1 MKTTFSKTWK
11 SSKKTRKQRKYR
23 YKAPLHIKRKF
34 LTINLAKELREKHGF
49 RNVKAR
55 KGDTVRIQR
64 GKYKGQ
70 EGKIDYVF
78 PKKGIVYI
86 EGFEKPKGEGSKVR
100 EPFQPSNLQIVKLDL
115 SDKIRKKKLTKKEG
129 EQ

>member
-1 MKTTFSKTWK
+1 MKTLFSKTWK
-11 SSKKTRKQRKYR
+11 ASKKPRKQRKYR

-34 LTINLAKELREKHGF
+34 LTVNLTKDLREKHGT
-49 RNVKAR
+49 RNTPVR
-55 KGDTVRIQR
+55 KGDTVRILR
-64 GKYKGQ
+64 GKYKDK

-100 EPFQPSNLQIVKLDL
+100 EPFQPSNLQIVNLNL
-115 SDKIRKKKLTKKEG
+115 SDKIRKKKLTIKEG
-129 EQ
+129 EK